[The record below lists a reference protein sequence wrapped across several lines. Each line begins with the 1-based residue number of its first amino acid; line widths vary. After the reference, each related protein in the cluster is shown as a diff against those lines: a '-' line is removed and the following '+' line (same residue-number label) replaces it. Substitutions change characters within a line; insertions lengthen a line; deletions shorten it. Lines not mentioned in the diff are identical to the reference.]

1 MKLRSI
7 VETLGLRVYTG
18 AERLDREV
26 SGGYAG
32 DLLSDVMA
40 NSSAGDIWVTLQAHE
55 NTVAVA
61 SLRELAGIVLVGG
74 REPDGETARR
84 AEAEGI
90 PILVSP
96 LRTFEVVGRLI
107 EAGVPERAAG

>member
-1 MKLRSI
+1 MTLQSI
-7 VETLGLRVYTG
+7 VERLGLKVYVG

-26 SGGYAG
+26 TGGYAG

-61 SLRELAGIVLVGG
+61 SLRDLAGIVLVGG
-74 REPDGETARR
+74 RQPDQEAVRR
-84 AEAEGI
+84 AGDQGI
-90 PILVSP
+90 PMLGSP
-96 LRTFEVVGRLI
+96 QRTFEVVGLLI
-107 EAGVPERAAG
+107 EAGVPQRKGR